1 MEDWRTCINL
11 PGVPEKHTTMLG
23 KRLAKLEG
31 APACLCLIVEWT
43 EMTRMNDVHDKAPC
57 LRTERCGWSLV
68 KNMLMNKYAG
78 SGDFNCHNVMV
89 DTATGSLMRVD
100 VSQGTRARIT
110 GEGPASQTTT
120 CVPYNQRGFQ
130 TSQRFG
136 KKAALHAAAEYVRT
150 NPRRVAKF
158 IRKLKEHD
166 AAMRGPGV
174 ECRWFDDAAAVDGLE
189 RESARTI
196 AEFCDDIR
204 RYDAKTP
211 ASPGQKPTPASPGQK
226 PTPASPGQKPTP
238 ASPGQKPTPASPDK
252 KPTPASLDKKRKMA
266 DTPQTSTPSPK
277 RTATPASPL
286 TGDPTQKFI
295 EKFAR
300 MLAVPEVKAVAE
312 EFVRDVLRLAAV
324 PSTDHQLIFSFY
336 SKVQNS
342 PRLLDAMRTHYVQFV
357 RGTVTAAGAVANAI
371 KDRKFGAT
379 SERKERRADLQE
391 ADLVNKWETP
401 EVFAAKVQGMGIASQ
416 DLVKQRVSYGD
427 GDGDGATAMER
438 ALARGGL

>member
-1 MEDWRTCINL
+1 MEDWRACINL

-23 KRLAKLEG
+23 KRLARLES

-57 LRTERCGWSLV
+57 LQTERCGWSLV

-89 DTATGSLMRVD
+89 DTTTGSLMRVD

-166 AAMRGPGV
+166 AVMRGPGV
-174 ECRWFDDAAAVDGLE
+174 ECRWFDDAAAVEGLE
-189 RESARTI
+189 RESARSI

-211 ASPGQKPTPASPGQK
+211 ASPGQTPTPASPGQK
-226 PTPASPGQKPTP
+226 R
-238 ASPGQKPTPASPDK
+238 
-252 KPTPASLDKKRKMA
+252 KRA
-266 DTPQTSTPSPK
+266 ETPQTPAPSPK

-286 TGDPTQKFI
+286 TSDPTQKFI
-295 EKFAR
+295 RKFAR
-300 MLAVPEVKAVAE
+300 MLAVPEDKARAE
-312 EFVRDVLRLAAV
+312 KFVQDVLCCAMV
-324 PSTDHQLIFSFY
+324 PSAEHQLIFSFY
-336 SKVQNS
+336 HKVQKG
-342 PRLLDAMRTHYVQFV
+342 PGLRDAMRTHYVEFV
-357 RGTVTAAGAVANAI
+357 RGTDEAKATAVGAVANAI

-427 GDGDGATAMER
+427 GDGDGATAMEK

>member
-1 MEDWRTCINL
+1 MTPRYGLRWRLNADPCLRCDVEDWRACINL
-11 PGVPEKHTTMLG
+11 PGVPEKHTTMLDR
-23 KRLAKLEG
+23 RLAKLEG

-57 LRTERCGWSLV
+57 LQTPRCGWSLV

-110 GEGPASQTTT
+110 GVGPASQTTT

-204 RYDAKTP
+204 RYD
-211 ASPGQKPTPASPGQK
+211 QKPTPASPGQK

-238 ASPGQKPTPASPDK
+238 VSPGQKPTPASPDK
-252 KPTPASLDKKRKMA
+252 KRKMA
-266 DTPQTSTPSPK
+266 DTPQTPAPSPK
-277 RTATPASPL
+277 RTATPASPP

-295 EKFAR
+295 QKFAR
-300 MLAVPEVKAVAE
+300 MLAVPEDQARAE
-312 EFVRDVLRLAAV
+312 EFVRDVLRLARV
-324 PSTDHQLIFSFY
+324 PPNDHQLIFSFY
-336 SKVQNS
+336 HKVQTS
-342 PRLLDAMRTHYVQFV
+342 PGLRDAMRTHYVQFM
-357 RGTVTAAGAVANAI
+357 RGTDEAKTTAVGAVANAI

-391 ADLVNKWETP
+391 ADLVGK
-401 EVFAAKVQGMGIASQ
+401 
-416 DLVKQRVSYGD
+416 
-427 GDGDGATAMER
+427 
-438 ALARGGL
+438 

>member
-1 MEDWRTCINL
+1 MEDWRACINM
-11 PGVPEKHTTMLG
+11 PGVPEKHTTMLDR
-23 KRLAKLEG
+23 RLVKLEG

-43 EMTRMNDVHDKAPC
+43 AMTRMNDVDDKAPC
-57 LRTERCGWSLV
+57 LQTPRCGWSLV

-136 KKAALHAAAEYVRT
+136 KKAALHAAGEYVRT

-189 RESARTI
+189 RESARAI

-204 RYDAKTP
+204 RYD
-211 ASPGQKPTPASPGQK
+211 QKPTPASP
-226 PTPASPGQKPTP
+226 
-238 ASPGQKPTPASPDK
+238 
-252 KPTPASLDKKRKMA
+252 DKKRKMA
-266 DTPQTSTPSPK
+266 DTPQTPAPSPK
-277 RTATPASPL
+277 RTATPASPP

-295 EKFAR
+295 QKFAR
-300 MLAVPEVKAVAE
+300 MLAVPEDKADAE

-324 PSTDHQLIFSFY
+324 PPNDHQLIFSFY
-336 SKVQNS
+336 HKVQNS
-342 PRLLDAMRTHYVQFV
+342 PGLLDAMRTHYVQFV
-357 RGTVTAAGAVANAI
+357 RGTDEAKATAVGAVANAI

-401 EVFAAKVQGMGIASQ
+401 EVFAAKVQGMGLASQ
-416 DLVKQRVSYGD
+416 DLAAKQRMSYGD
-427 GDGDGATAMER
+427 GDGDCASAMER